1 MLLKWL
7 LISLNIVFILY
18 LMVLVFYYRNINNRE
33 QSKTNT
39 MQYTLEEAELIIRKY
54 QLQLHKAIG
63 NVDMLN
69 EELDNAKIESQA
81 LKGRYNNIR
90 KESDENKVKIMK
102 LESKI
107 DALA

>member
-1 MLLKWL
+1 MFFEWL
-7 LISLNIVFILY
+7 LVSLNIVFVLY
-18 LMVLVFYYRNINNRE
+18 LVVLVFYYRNINSRE

-39 MQYTLEEAELIIRKY
+39 MQYTLEEAELVIRKY

-63 NVDMLN
+63 NVNMLN
-69 EELDNAKIESQA
+69 DELDTAKNDLRA
-81 LKGRYNNIR
+81 LKSRYSNMR
-90 KESDENKVKIMK
+90 KESDENKVKILK